1 MIILE
6 TTRKLPDHFTS
17 AASLSLSLSIYTS
30 SLWMCSIE
38 SKRASPAAAAIA
50 VDLKWHKVIT
60 RTTTWMAQQILNGN
74 FYWGTESGG
83 AKNGPIV
90 LILLVLLQ
98 ALYNLHR
105 STLGWMGEWVAE
117 WMDEELNSFRRIKSI
132 FFTST
137 SLFAQSLQKRV
148 LSTMKL
154 LLFYIVGEVLIL
166 AGPVR
171 CDDFTVS
178 SE

>member
-17 AASLSLSLSIYTS
+17 AASSLSLYLYLFIMNVQHRVKKSITS
-30 SLWMCSIE
+30 SSSSNCSGF
-38 SKRASPAAAAIA
+38 K
-50 VDLKWHKVIT
+50 
-60 RTTTWMAQQILNGN
+60 MAQSHNPNYDVDGPTN
-74 FYWGTESGG
+74 FKWEFLLGHTIGG

-98 ALYNLHR
+98 AMYNLHR
-105 STLGWMGEWVAE
+105 STLRWMGEWVAE

-132 FFTST
+132 FFAST

-148 LSTMKL
+148 LRSAL
-154 LLFYIVGEVLIL
+154 DDEIIIILYCGGGAVLVLIL
-166 AGPVR
+166 AGPG
-171 CDDFTVS
+171 
-178 SE
+178 E